1 MSEADGYILRIATVE
16 WVNQVFEMAIY
27 YTGFRRKWKVGQTI
41 LFVHKTALGDAFVG
55 YGEIGNVY
63 GLDQLSEEERRE
75 CERWGWKK
83 AIEFKYI
90 IRFEKPLPVKET
102 FLKDL
107 KIRGRALHG
116 FPLSKEQLNSVI
128 GAAEKLQHKTP

>member
-1 MSEADGYILRIATVE
+1 MAEADGYILRIATKDWVE
-16 WVNQVFEMAIY
+16 RVFDMAIY
-27 YTGFRRKWKVGQTI
+27 YTGFRRKWKAGQII

-55 YGEIGNVY
+55 YGEIGNV
-63 GLDQLSEEERRE
+63 LKADELSEEERLE
-75 CERWGWKK
+75 CEKWGWLK

-90 IRFEKPLPVKET
+90 IRFAKPLPIKET

-116 FPLSKEQLNSVI
+116 FPLNKEQLNAIVSF
-128 GAAEKLQHKTP
+128 AEKL